1 MEEHEGDHV
10 QKRRGDRR
18 GERAYGSGQPDP
30 PDRRNIPEYE
40 GEERPAENFTPRAA
54 GRVVRI
60 ADPEQ
65 RHQSEQEGESRS
77 SEPSRREQEGRA
89 KYRSEFAPH
98 RSH

>member
-1 MEEHEGDHV
+1 MRGRF
-10 QKRRGDRR
+10 RRDLFCR
-18 GERAYGSGQPDP
+18 SGLLAFLRLMYP
-30 PDRRNIPEYE
+30 
-40 GEERPAENFTPRAA
+40 EERPAENFPPRAA
-54 GRVVRI
+54 GSVVRI